1 MASLLPA
8 ISYESISR
16 ALKVLPNPVHPLI
29 FSFLFVFTIPLAIF
43 ATITTIFAVSIL
55 LFRVVLIYIELALA
69 VISYYAFGTQPKAT
83 PAKSREQNPA
93 VVQLVPTRRR
103 RRRSSSSSST
113 MSAGSLAHIAGV
125 DALLSPSVGPA
136 RDFEGVGGWRI
147 GGPSDDELLWTNINS
162 RLVLPADHVRRH
174 QRSLTSGSV
183 PLRSRTYRNS
193 SPEAVMNTSRA
204 RTPPNMGFA
213 SDGYT
218 PQMTLKNRT
227 PPFVAVSSESS
238 KGSTGLSMKQR

>member
-113 MSAGSLAHIAGV
+113 MSAGSLAPIASDV
-125 DALLSPSVGPA
+125 LLSQSVGLA
-136 RDFEGVGGWRI
+136 RDFEGVGGWRL
-147 GGPSDDELLWTNINS
+147 GGPSDDEATWTKS
-162 RLVLPADHVRRH
+162 PRLVLPADHTRRH

-183 PLRSRTYRNS
+183 PLNSRHNRNS

-204 RTPPNMGFA
+204 RTPPVMGY
-213 SDGYT
+213 SDGHSSH
-218 PQMTLKNRT
+218 MTSKKRT
-227 PPFVAVSSESS
+227 PSVVTVSSESS
-238 KGSTGLSMKQR
+238 KGSSGLSMQQR